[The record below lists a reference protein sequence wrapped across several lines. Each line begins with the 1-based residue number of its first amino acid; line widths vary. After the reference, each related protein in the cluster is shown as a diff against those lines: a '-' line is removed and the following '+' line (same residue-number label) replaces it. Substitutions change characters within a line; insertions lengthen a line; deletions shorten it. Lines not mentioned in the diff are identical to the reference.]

1 MMTQVLVAYGTRYGS
16 TREVAETVAAT
27 LEEQGIETDVK
38 TAREVRSLDGY
49 DAVVLGTPLYMGA
62 LHKDVRALLE
72 KNRTALEHTPFAL
85 FALGPIKADDGIDG
99 SRAQLF
105 DGARQAAG
113 ADSGLHGRL
122 RRRLRPGAARLQGQ
136 DDRRAAGVAAAR
148 RGRARRP
155 RLGGDPR
162 MGEWGERPPS
172 VEHPRRPRPR
182 TTDRY
187 GRRSR
192 G

>member
-1 MMTQVLVAYGTRYGS
+1 MTHVLVAYGTRYGS

-27 LEEQGIETDVK
+27 LEEQGVDTDVK
-38 TAREVRSLDGY
+38 QAREVRSLDGY
-49 DAVVLGTPLYMGA
+49 DAVVLGTPLYLGA

-72 KNRTALEHTPFAL
+72 KNQAALEHTPFAL

-99 SRAQLF
+99 SRAQLI

-136 DDRRAAGVAAAR
+136 DAHRAAGVAAAR

-155 RLGGDPR
+155 RLGRDPR
-162 MGEWGERPPS
+162 WARKLAELLTRAMAP
-172 VEHPRRPRPR
+172 VI
-182 TTDRY
+182 
-187 GRRSR
+187 
-192 G
+192 